1 MAPGG
6 TWERARGP
14 AARDARTWGA
24 LRSAAHVQGVRICID
39 AAAARFLEHQ
49 KQSKNAALGRL
60 CSTHVC
66 LGGGGVFGARRAS
79 ASTMS
84 PSVSSDAPVDPLRPM
99 KWRLCIAQHLRAFL
113 RTAQSLHHCLLR
125 MRMKAWQHKTR
136 LRCTAKQSLLSTH
149 GMPARTQRLNMP
161 HSTAS
166 GCVLPSAGQAHDA
179 RHRGPEPRRGR
190 SHQR

>member
-1 MAPGG
+1 MAPRG
-6 TWERARGP
+6 TWERVRAP
-14 AARDARTWGA
+14 AARDRSDMGGPVFCCACAGGQDMHQCNSCPFLGTPKAVQECSPRQA
-24 LRSAAHVQGVRICID
+24 LQHTCISWRRRRSLRCA
-39 AAAARFLEHQ
+39 
-49 KQSKNAALGRL
+49 QSLGIHDESEREQR
-60 CSTHVC
+60 CSYRSITTNEVY
-66 LGGGGVFGARRAS
+66 
-79 ASTMS
+79 T
-84 PSVSSDAPVDPLRPM
+84 
-99 KWRLCIAQHLRAFL
+99 QHLRAFL

-125 MRMKAWQHKTR
+125 MRMKAWQHRTR

-149 GMPARTQRLNMP
+149 GMPARTQPLNMP